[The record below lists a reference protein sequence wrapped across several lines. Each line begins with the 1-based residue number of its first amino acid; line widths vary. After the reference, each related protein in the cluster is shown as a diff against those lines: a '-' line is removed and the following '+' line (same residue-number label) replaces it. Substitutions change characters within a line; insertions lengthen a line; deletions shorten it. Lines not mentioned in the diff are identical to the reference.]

1 MELAG
6 LLSFL
11 VFFLTMAG
19 IYAVM
24 SLGLNVQW
32 GFSGQFNIGIA
43 GFWAVGSYT
52 AAILSTPGSPFW
64 LGGFGM
70 PMVVGLLVAAI
81 LSGLIALLVGLLCV
95 NLRTDYLAIATIG
108 IGEIIRLLLKNEA
121 WLTNGVR
128 GIPGIPRPFAEYGR
142 DVQQLLFLAL
152 VVLVIVLVYLAL
164 ERANRSPW
172 GRVQRAIRENE
183 PATMAAGKDVMR
195 FRLEAFVL
203 GSAIMGVGG
212 ALYAHF
218 VGFISPEAFDPLFT
232 TFIVWVMLIA
242 GGSGNNKGAVLGA
255 FLIWAV
261 WSGTQFATAYL
272 PPDIAV
278 RAGAARVLLVGVILQ
293 VILLARPQGLL
304 PERPPRPVAADE
316 LRPRPAARS

>member
-1 MELAG
+1 MELGG
-6 LLSFL
+6 LLTFL
-11 VFFLTMAG
+11 VFFLTLAG

-32 GFSGQFNIGIA
+32 GFGGQFNIGIA

-52 AAILSTPGSPFW
+52 AAILATGPSDFH
-64 LGGFGM
+64 LGGFGL
-70 PMVVGLLVAAI
+70 PFVAGLVAAAV
-81 LSGLIALLVGLLCV
+81 LSALLALLVGLLCV

-108 IGEIIRLLLKNEA
+108 IAEIVRLFLKNED

-142 DVQQLLFLAL
+142 DAQQLLFLGT
-152 VVLVIVLVYLAL
+152 VLLTIVIVYLAL
-164 ERANRSPW
+164 ERANR
-172 GRVQRAIRENE
+172 AIRDNE
-183 PATMAAGKDVMR
+183 PAAMASGKNVLR
-195 FRLEAFVL
+195 YRLEAFVL
-203 GSAIMGVGG
+203 GSAVMGLGG

-242 GGSGNNKGAVLGA
+242 GGSGNNKGALLGA

-261 WSGTQFATAYL
+261 WSGTQFLTGYL
-272 PPDIAV
+272 PIELTA
-278 RAGAARVLLVGVILQ
+278 RAGALRVLLVGVLLQ
-293 VILLARPQGLL
+293 AILLARPQGLL
-304 PERPPRPVAADE
+304 PERPPRPI
-316 LRPRPAARS
+316 PAERTETAGRSA